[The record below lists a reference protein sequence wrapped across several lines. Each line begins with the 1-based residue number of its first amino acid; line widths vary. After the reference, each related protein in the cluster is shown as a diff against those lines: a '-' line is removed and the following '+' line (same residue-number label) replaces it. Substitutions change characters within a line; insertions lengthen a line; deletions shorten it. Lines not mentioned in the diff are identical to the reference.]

1 MRPKGVA
8 DAQTVENLLPP
19 KILSKGTLAKLVSR
33 AMVDPVERD
42 RKTSREVQVER
53 GEKSFVNN

>member
-42 RKTSREVQVER
+42 RKTSREVQVE
-53 GEKSFVNN
+53 